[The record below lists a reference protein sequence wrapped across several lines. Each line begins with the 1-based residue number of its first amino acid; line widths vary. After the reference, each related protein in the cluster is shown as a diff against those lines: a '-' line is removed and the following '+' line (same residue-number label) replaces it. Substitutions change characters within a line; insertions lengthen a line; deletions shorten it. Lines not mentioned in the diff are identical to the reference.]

1 MCPITKSLN
10 PVLMTEQAV
19 QMLSKVL
26 GRKITHTR
34 MSHDEAVVFWQQFV
48 PTEFA
53 EAMVQIEDAVA
64 RGDEEACFH
73 AKFKQVG
80 KRRLRPYFE
89 ANREVWV
96 KK

>member
-1 MCPITKSLN
+1 
-10 PVLMTEQAV
+10 MTEQAV
-19 QMLSKVL
+19 KMLSEIL
-26 GRKITHTR
+26 GREITHTR
-34 MSHDEAVVFWQQFV
+34 MSHDEAVVFWRQFV

-53 EAMVQIEDAVA
+53 EAMVEIEEAVA
-64 RGDEEACFH
+64 RGDEEACFR

-80 KRRLRPYFE
+80 KKRLRPYLE

>member
-1 MCPITKSLN
+1 
-10 PVLMTEQAV
+10 MTEQAV

-26 GRKITHTR
+26 GRRITHTR

-53 EAMVQIEDAVA
+53 EAMVQIEDAAA

>member
-1 MCPITKSLN
+1 MA
-10 PVLMTEQAV
+10 EQAAK
-19 QMLSKVL
+19 MLSEVL

-34 MSHDEAVVFWQQFV
+34 MSHDEAVAFWRQSV

-53 EAMVQIEDAVA
+53 EAMVEIEDAVA
-64 RGDEEACFH
+64 RGDEEACFN

-80 KRRLRPYFE
+80 KRCLRPYLE